1 MTQKLLNSFILIILS
16 IFLSLQNS
24 NAFSVIRPLANDN
37 KTEIQTAD
45 YLKATVF
52 VKMSASEFA
61 AATGTKLN
69 FFQKIYFKIIK
80 RQVKRD
86 LKKTPDFL
94 ITDYIDQKTGKFKLD
109 PLWFVIGT
117 IIGPLGVLLSYYSHQ
132 QKNGPDKKDRT
143 TSAWIGFG
151 LFVLWFG
158 FLFIF

>member
-1 MTQKLLNSFILIILS
+1 MNQRLLNFFVLVLISF
-16 IFLSLQNS
+16 FLSMQNGH
-24 NAFSVIRPLANDN
+24 AFSVIRPAANKN
-37 KTEIQTAD
+37 KTEITTPN
-45 YLKATVF
+45 YLKASVF
-52 VKMSASEFA
+52 VKMSAQEFG

-80 RQVKRD
+80 RQVRRD
-86 LKKTPDFL
+86 LKRNPDLL
-94 ITDYIDQKTGKFKLD
+94 ITDYVDQKTGKFKLD
-109 PLWFVIGT
+109 PLWFVIGI

-151 LFVLWFG
+151 IFVLWFG

>member
-1 MTQKLLNSFILIILS
+1 MTHKLLNSFILIILS

-24 NAFSVIRPLANDN
+24 YAFSVVRPLPDN
-37 KTEIQTAD
+37 KTEITTPD
-45 YLKATVF
+45 YLKASVF
-52 VKMSASEFA
+52 VKMSANEFA

-86 LKKTPDFL
+86 LKKNPDLL
-94 ITDYIDQKTGKFKLD
+94 ITDYIDRKTGKFKFD
-109 PLWFVIGT
+109 ALWFVIGT

-132 QKNGPDKKDRT
+132 QKNGPKKKDRT
-143 TSAWIGFG
+143 ISAWIGFG

-158 FLFIF
+158 VLFIF

>member
-1 MTQKLLNSFILIILS
+1 MRKIFLNPFILIILS

-24 NAFSVIRPLANDN
+24 NAFSVIRPLANDS
-37 KTEIQTAD
+37 KIEMRTSD
-45 YLKATVF
+45 YLKASVF
-52 VKMSASEFA
+52 VKMSAQEFA

-86 LKKTPDFL
+86 LKKNPDLL
-94 ITDYIDQKTGKFKLD
+94 ITDYVDQKTGKFKFD
-109 PLWFVIGT
+109 ALWFVVGA

-132 QKNGPDKKDRT
+132 QKNGPNKKDRT

-158 FLFIF
+158 FMFLF

>member
-1 MTQKLLNSFILIILS
+1 MTHKLLNSFILIILS
-16 IFLSLQNS
+16 IFLSQQNS
-24 NAFSVIRPLANDN
+24 YAFSVIRPLPGN
-37 KTEIQTAD
+37 KTEIKTPD
-45 YLKATVF
+45 YLKASVF

-61 AATGTKLN
+61 VATGTKLN

-86 LKKTPDFL
+86 LKKNPDLL
-94 ITDYIDQKTGKFKLD
+94 ITDYVDQKTGKFKFNA
-109 PLWFVIGT
+109 LWFVIGA

-132 QKNGPDKKDRT
+132 QKNGPNKKDRT

-158 FLFIF
+158 SIFLF

>member
-24 NAFSVIRPLANDN
+24 YAFSVIIPSANNN
-37 KTEIQTAD
+37 KTETTPD
-45 YLKATVF
+45 YLKASVF
-52 VKMSASEFA
+52 VKMSANEFA

-86 LKKTPDFL
+86 LKKNPDLL
-94 ITDYIDQKTGKFKLD
+94 ITDYVDQKTGKFKFD
-109 PLWFVIGT
+109 ALWFVIGG

-132 QKNGPDKKDRT
+132 QKNGPSKKDRT

-158 FLFIF
+158 FLFLF

>member
-1 MTQKLLNSFILIILS
+1 MTQKLLNFFILIILS

-24 NAFSVIRPLANDN
+24 YAFNVIRPLPDN
-37 KTEIQTAD
+37 KTEITTPD
-45 YLKATVF
+45 YLKASVF
-52 VKMSASEFA
+52 VKMSANEFA

-86 LKKTPDFL
+86 LKKNPNLL
-94 ITDYIDQKTGKFKLD
+94 ITDYVDQKTGKFKFD
-109 PLWFVIGT
+109 ALWFVIGT

-132 QKNGPDKKDRT
+132 QKNGPSKKDRT

-158 FLFIF
+158 FLFLF